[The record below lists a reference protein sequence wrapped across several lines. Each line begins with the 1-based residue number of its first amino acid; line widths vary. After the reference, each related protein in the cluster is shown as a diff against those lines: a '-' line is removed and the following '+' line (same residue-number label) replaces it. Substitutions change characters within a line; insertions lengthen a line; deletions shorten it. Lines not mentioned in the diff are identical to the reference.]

1 MKLPENRKDWTII
14 GLLTLLAVTS
24 TLLFLR
30 QKIEPKL
37 YIRVFH
43 SVGAIPSSYWFDLQT
58 AQQEMSFIGL
68 QKDRIVL
75 GSVGD
80 LKKEF
85 WAFVERDKVD
95 ETILCGVKVTNLLTD
110 KIKSVLITDQSKY
123 IYFVGSPE
131 NIAHEFI
138 NVLCQ
143 HKAL

>member
-1 MKLPENRKDWTII
+1 MKLPKDKMTWVIV
-14 GLLTLLAVTS
+14 GLVVLLAVVSTS
-24 TLLFLR
+24 SYLVR
-30 QKIEPKL
+30 KAKSNI
-37 YIRVFH
+37 YIRAFN

-58 AQQEMSFIGL
+58 AQQEMSFMGP

-110 KIKSVLITDQSKY
+110 KVKSVLITDQSKY

-131 NIAHEFI
+131 YIAQEFI